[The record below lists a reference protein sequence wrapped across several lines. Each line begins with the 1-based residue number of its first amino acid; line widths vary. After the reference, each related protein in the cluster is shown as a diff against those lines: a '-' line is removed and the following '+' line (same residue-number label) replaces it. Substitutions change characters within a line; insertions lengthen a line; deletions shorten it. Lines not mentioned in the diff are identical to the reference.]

1 MYALKPLSREAI
13 PAALEKA
20 HRYRL
25 LNEAL
30 EAESICRDILAAEP
44 GNQEATITLV
54 LALTDQL
61 EERPNPCL
69 EQARAAPRPDPDE
82 YSRTYYAG
90 ILCERRAKAQ
100 LKRGGLHAGH
110 IAHDWFKE
118 AMEHFEKAAADPP
131 PRQRRRHPALEHLR
145 PHPDG
150 EPAPGARAGR
160 DVALLA
166 GVGGPPVEALTP
178 WPLSGP
184 WRSSTG
190 RGGTQTSERSDC
202 E

>member
-1 MYALKPLSREAI
+1 MYTLKLLSREAI

-54 LALTDQL
+54 LALSDQL
-61 EERPNPCL
+61 AERPNPCL
-69 EQARAAPRPDPDE
+69 EQAEQLLSQISDE

-90 ILCERRAKAQ
+90 ILYERRAKAQ

-110 IAHDWFKE
+110 IAYDWFKE
-118 AMEHFEKAAADPP
+118 AMGHFERAAEIRPP
-131 PRQRRRHPALEHLR
+131 GNDGAILRWNTCARILMANPRLV
-145 PHPDG
+145 
-150 EPAPGARAGR
+150 PAP
-160 DVALLA
+160 
-166 GVGGPPVEALTP
+166 EE
-178 WPLSGP
+178 
-184 WRSSTG
+184 
-190 RGGTQTSERSDC
+190 TSHSWQE
-202 E
+202 